1 MGKISSIIQSMQD
14 LLELHVW
21 HRIDHIRIIDIIDM
35 ILLAIICY
43 KIINFIL
50 QRRAV
55 NVAWG
60 LIIVVLSAMVTT
72 LFDMKALMLIF
83 NNIMQV
89 GIIAFV
95 IVFQPELRAVLQ
107 KIGNVSIP
115 NIKHINAKHI
125 NAENKYREYI
135 ESSIT
140 EITETACDL
149 SMEKTGALIVI
160 ERDMNLGEH
169 IKTGTV
175 LNAQMT
181 TQLLK
186 NIFFNKAPL
195 HDGAVIVRNYRIYA
209 AGCFLPLSFNQD
221 IDESL
226 GTRHRAAIGISE
238 VSDAVVVVVSEET
251 GRISIVQNGV
261 IKQNYSYSTL
271 RKELTK
277 ILMPKETPKT
287 NKRTKSKKSNKNKQ
301 EETV

>member
-1 MGKISSIIQSMQD
+1 MGKITSIIQSMQD

-115 NIKHINAKHI
+115 NIKHINTKHI
-125 NAENKYREYI
+125 NAENKYKEYI

-140 EITETACDL
+140 VITETACDL

-160 ERDMNLGEH
+160 ERDMNLSEH

-181 TQLLK
+181 SQLLK

-238 VSDAVVVVVSEET
+238 VSDAVVIVVSEET

-271 RKELTK
+271 IKELTK
-277 ILMPKETPKT
+277 ILMPEEDPKP